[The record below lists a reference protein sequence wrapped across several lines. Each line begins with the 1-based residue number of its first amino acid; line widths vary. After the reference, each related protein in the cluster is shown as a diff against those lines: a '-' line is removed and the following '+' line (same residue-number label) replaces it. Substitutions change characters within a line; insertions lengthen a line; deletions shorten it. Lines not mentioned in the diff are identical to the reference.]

1 MNAYSLLETAF
12 QLATKLRSPNVSF
25 HMMHFLRSLPCVLL
39 CLLVPAFVG
48 LSAAVEKTPID
59 WVDPFI
65 GTAGDHGQLY
75 PGATVPFGLV
85 KLSPDTGSNHAGYR
99 YEDPAILG
107 FSHTRIGGVG
117 CKGAGGT
124 LKLQPAPTKTVR
136 QSYAKASEAAHPGFY
151 GVRFDS
157 GVEVELTVDPYIG
170 YHRYRFPEDRAFIHV
185 DPGHNYGGGVRHKL
199 QIDGDRRLS
208 GLVVGKNVC
217 RHKYYQLYY
226 AVEFS
231 RAFVQSPSAEPGSE
245 ALWLEFPLA
254 DGPRT
259 VEVRV
264 ALSPISV
271 EQAYAE
277 LAAARGQDFEA
288 VKGSASAQWSALLD
302 KYELSAG
309 VPAGMD
315 DQATLFYTALYRSH
329 LFPHRVTSSAG
340 TYRLAGDKDSVR
352 RTEDI
357 APDYVNY
364 SGWSTWDDFRKFAL
378 FSLMEPGISRN
389 IVRSI
394 AEWFQAGKT
403 PDWADG
409 YWPGPSVRNE
419 FMSAI
424 LLDAYVKGI
433 GGFDLA
439 ATYASGIP
447 VHGNKQVE
455 QAYGY
460 FIKYRMAEA
469 LGKTEEAEK
478 WREKAL
484 GYRNYWNTAQVDADG
499 TVRGFITPD
508 GQPFPRDRVD
518 EVDAGFYEGNLWHYR
533 LFNSYDM
540 GGLSQLRGSTA
551 ELVKDL
557 EHYFETW
564 QHMAL
569 NEPPLAYPFLFVY
582 LGRPDLTQKWSRRY
596 TTEPVTSRYHN
607 HGLFKRPVIRPVY
620 QASPDGFLP
629 TMDDDT
635 GAMSSQYVYQ
645 ALGLYP
651 VVMGEPYWVIGSP
664 IFPEVTLH
672 LAEGGRFVIR
682 ANRVSAE
689 NFYIQSATLNGA
701 PYRRAWIEHGAIRD
715 GGVLEFEMGPEPSS
729 WASAPEQAPPSLTPY

>member
-1 MNAYSLLETAF
+1 MKWIPLL
-12 QLATKLRSPNVSF
+12 
-25 HMMHFLRSLPCVLL
+25 
-39 CLLVPAFVG
+39 LLVPASVG
-48 LSAAVEKTPID
+48 SSYAVEKSPLD

-85 KLSPDTGSNHAGYR
+85 KLSPDTGNNHAGYR
-99 YEDPAILG
+99 YEDSAILG

-124 LKLQPAPTKTVR
+124 LKLQPARSKTVP
-136 QSYAKASEAAHPGFY
+136 QSYSKSSEDARPGFY
-151 GVRFDS
+151 GVQFDN
-157 GVEVELTVDPYIG
+157 GIEVELSVDPYIG
-170 YHRYRFPEDRAFIHV
+170 YHRYRFPGNRALIHV
-185 DPGHNYGGGVRHKL
+185 DPRHNYGGRIEEKV
-199 QIDGDRRLS
+199 QIDSDRTLS
-208 GLVVGKNVC
+208 GFVIGKNVC
-217 RHKYYQLYY
+217 RHNYHKLHY

-231 RAFVQSPSAEPGSE
+231 RAFVKRSSGEPEQEG
-245 ALWLEFPLA
+245 LWLEFSLTG
-254 DGPRT
+254 GPRT

-277 LAAARGQDFEA
+277 LAAARERDFNT
-288 VKGSASAQWSALLD
+288 VRRSAAAKWSALLD
-302 KYELSAG
+302 KYELSGGA
-309 VPAGMD
+309 PEGMA

-329 LFPHRVTSSAG
+329 LFPHMVTSSVG
-340 TYRLAGDKDSVR
+340 TYRLAGDKNTLR
-352 RTEDI
+352 RREDI

-364 SGWSTWDDFRKFAL
+364 SGWSTWDDYRKFAL

-389 IVRSI
+389 IARSI

-469 LGKTEEAEK
+469 LGKSDEAGQ
-478 WREKAL
+478 WRAKAL
-484 GYRNYWNTAQVDADG
+484 GYRDYWNATQVDGDG

-508 GQPFPRDRVD
+508 GQPFPQDIVD
-518 EVDAGFYEGNLWHYR
+518 EIDAGFYEGNLWHYR

-540 GGLSQLRGSTA
+540 GGLSQLRGSTEA
-551 ELVKDL
+551 LAKDL
-557 EHYFETW
+557 EHY
-564 QHMAL
+564 
-569 NEPPLAYPFLFVY
+569 
-582 LGRPDLTQKWSRRY
+582 
-596 TTEPVTSRYHN
+596 
-607 HGLFKRPVIRPVY
+607 
-620 QASPDGFLP
+620 
-629 TMDDDT
+629 
-635 GAMSSQYVYQ
+635 
-645 ALGLYP
+645 
-651 VVMGEPYWVIGSP
+651 
-664 IFPEVTLH
+664 
-672 LAEGGRFVIR
+672 
-682 ANRVSAE
+682 
-689 NFYIQSATLNGA
+689 
-701 PYRRAWIEHGAIRD
+701 
-715 GGVLEFEMGPEPSS
+715 
-729 WASAPEQAPPSLTPY
+729 